1 MRKNRK
7 TTRYSCGLT
16 GILHRVGET
25 VGTQVTIQD
34 ISTHGCELR
43 RPDGSRIGKKCELYF
58 DWRDMHVGLE
68 AEVAWEDPKGRA
80 GLKFVRVDQEIQRR
94 LNDLCD
100 ALRTQSPPQ
109 QRESHSAPSTPNPSH
124 GLAAARSATAP
135 IAPSRPSPEGSGP
148 SRRRFP
154 RYLTELPGHLSNPAI
169 GTTTGVTLV
178 SLSVTGARLEGS
190 ALPDIGQVCELQT
203 ECESGQLLLRGSVV
217 WRTQEGAGVRFESV
231 DEEMDK
237 RLRRTCA
244 NLRLQPP
251 GAVPI

>member
-7 TTRYSCGLT
+7 ARRYPCGLT
-16 GILHRVGET
+16 GTLHRAGET
-25 VGTQVTIQD
+25 VGTHVTIRD
-34 ISTHGCELR
+34 ISSHGCELKLAE
-43 RPDGSRIGKKCELYF
+43 GSRISKKCELYF

-68 AEVAWEDPKGRA
+68 AEVAWSDAKERA
-80 GLKFVRVDQEIQRR
+80 GLKFVRVDGEIQRR
-94 LNDLCD
+94 LNALCD

-109 QRESHSAPSTPNPSH
+109 QHESHATPSAPIPTDGPT
-124 GLAAARSATAP
+124 AARSATP
-135 IAPSRPSPEGSGP
+135 PTSPSRPRQEASGP
-148 SRRRFP
+148 SRRRVP
-154 RYLTELPGHLSNPAI
+154 RYLTELPGHLANPAT

-190 ALPDIGQVCELQT
+190 ALPDTGQACELQA
-203 ECESGQLLLRGSVV
+203 ECESGQLLLRGNVV
-217 WRTQEGAGVRFESV
+217 WRTKDGAGVRFESV

-251 GAVPI
+251 GPLSI